1 MSILMAISI
10 HRQAQLLTN
19 TDSHYP
25 NTRYSLRAGRS
36 LLLCCALLLVA
47 QPAQS
52 ETGLLFGAGG
62 GYGAHTAQVGGLW
75 TQPWTSMHSQLFY
88 GLAGEV
94 AAWRYGDD
102 DMVQL
107 SLVPLLQ
114 YNFMPNANWRPFVF
128 AGVGPAWISRTQL
141 GDRDLSSEFQFS
153 SRVGVGLRKSRH
165 SVAVEARHLS
175 NGGIKEPNQGIS
187 YWNLTYGYHF

>member
-1 MSILMAISI
+1 MSKFIAFSA
-10 HRQAQLLTN
+10 HRQTQLLTPTN
-19 TDSHYP
+19 SSH
-25 NTRYSLRAGRS
+25 RCLLRSGRS
-36 LLLCCALLLVA
+36 LVLCGALALMA

-52 ETGLLFGAGG
+52 ETGLLLGVGA
-62 GYGAHTAQVGGLW
+62 GYGADAIQVGGLW
-75 TQPWTSMHSQLFY
+75 TQPWTSVNSRLSY
-88 GLAGEV
+88 GLTGEV
-94 AAWRYGDD
+94 AAWRYDED

-114 YNFMPNANWRPFVF
+114 YDFMPNANWRPFVF

-153 SRVGVGLRKSRH
+153 SRLGVGLRNSRH
-165 SVAVEARHLS
+165 SLAVEARHLS
-175 NGGIKEPNQGIS
+175 NGGIKEPNEGLS